1 MMPIIITHS
10 AAVMAVRLIGS
21 VVFLSVSIFEQQMG
35 GVQLNQL
42 FEAFSFIRTV
52 TVRLQCITV

>member
-42 FEAFSFIRTV
+42 FEALSFIRTV
-52 TVRLQCITV
+52 TVRLQYITV